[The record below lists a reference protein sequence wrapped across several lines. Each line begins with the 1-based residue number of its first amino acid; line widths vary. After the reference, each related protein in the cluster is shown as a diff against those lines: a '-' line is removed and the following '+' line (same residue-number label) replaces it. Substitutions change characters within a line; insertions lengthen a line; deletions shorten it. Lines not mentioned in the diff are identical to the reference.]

1 MEPLAPSQTA
11 YAVARMRAGHQI
23 LDAGNIF
30 SDPYACAILGEQPAE
45 IVAALNLDPNSAAVR
60 TYMARR
66 SRIGEDW
73 LHEAYLRGVRQA
85 VILGA
90 GFDTFSLRN
99 PYSDLAVFEVD
110 HPATQRW
117 KQGRLAAAALSIP
130 SSLKFVP
137 VDFSKD
143 DLTSAMQ
150 ESGFDKNATAF
161 FLWLGVVPYLHH
173 EAISKTL
180 NSIAAIPGA
189 EVVFDYSE
197 PLENYAPEQRPYIEK
212 MAQRVAAL
220 GEPWLSYFDPVVLAQ
235 ELKNLGY
242 QEIQDLDRA
251 GIVNWGSDERAVSK
265 VVGPHLIR
273 ARRIPESL

>member
-1 MEPLAPSQTA
+1 
-11 YAVARMRAGHQI
+11 MRAGHQI
-23 LDAGNIF
+23 LDAGKIF

-45 IVAALNLDPNSAAVR
+45 IVATLNQDPNGAVVR

-66 SRIGEDW
+66 SQIGEDW
-73 LHEAYLRGVRQA
+73 LHQAYLRGVRQA

-99 PYSDLAVFEVD
+99 PYPDLAVFEVD

-117 KQGRLAAAALSIP
+117 KQDRLATAELPVP

-143 DLTSAMQ
+143 DLISALQ
-150 ESGFDKNATAF
+150 KSGFDKNAAAF
-161 FLWLGVVPYLHH
+161 FLWLGVVPYLRH

-180 NSIAAIPGA
+180 SSIAAIPGA

-220 GEPWLSYFDPVVLAQ
+220 GEPWLSYFDPAALAE

-242 QEIQDLDRA
+242 QEIQDLDRGA
-251 GIVNWGSDERAVSK
+251 IVNWGSDGRTASK

-273 ARRIPESL
+273 ARCV

>member
-1 MEPLAPSQTA
+1 MNRLAPSQTA

-30 SDPYACAILGEQPAE
+30 SDPYACAILGEQPSE
-45 IVAALNLDPNSAAVR
+45 IVAALNQDPNSAVAR
-60 TYMARR
+60 TYMATR

-73 LHEAYLRGVRQA
+73 LHAAYVRGVRQA

-99 PYSDLAVFEVD
+99 PYPDLAVFEVD

-117 KQGRLAAAALSIP
+117 KQERLAAAEVPIP

-137 VDFSKD
+137 VDFSND
-143 DLTSAMQ
+143 DLTSAME
-150 ESGFDKNATAF
+150 ESGFDKNAPAF
-161 FLWLGVVPYLHH
+161 FLWLGVVPYLRH
-173 EAISKTL
+173 EAINKTL
-180 NSIAAIPGA
+180 RSIAAIPGA

-197 PLENYAPEQRPYIEK
+197 PLENYAPEQRPTIEK

-220 GEPWLSYFDPVVLAQ
+220 GEPWLTFFDPTALAD
-235 ELKNLGY
+235 ELKSLGY
-242 QEIQDLDRA
+242 QEIQDLDRGA
-251 GIVNWGSDERAVSK
+251 IVNWVSNAKAASK
-265 VVGPHLIR
+265 VAGPHLVR
-273 ARRIPESL
+273 ARCR

>member
-1 MEPLAPSQTA
+1 
-11 YAVARMRAGHQI
+11 
-23 LDAGNIF
+23 
-30 SDPYACAILGEQPAE
+30 
-45 IVAALNLDPNSAAVR
+45 
-60 TYMARR
+60 
-66 SRIGEDW
+66 
-73 LHEAYLRGVRQA
+73 
-85 VILGA
+85 
-90 GFDTFSLRN
+90 
-99 PYSDLAVFEVD
+99 
-110 HPATQRW
+110 
-117 KQGRLAAAALSIP
+117 
-130 SSLKFVP
+130 
-137 VDFSKD
+137 
-143 DLTSAMQ
+143 MQ

>member
-1 MEPLAPSQTA
+1 MDRLAPSQTA

-30 SDPYACAILGEQPAE
+30 LDPYACAILGEKPSE
-45 IVAALNLDPNSAAVR
+45 IVAALNQDPNSAVAR
-60 TYMARR
+60 TYMATR

-73 LHEAYLRGVRQA
+73 LHAAYVRGVRQA

-99 PYSDLAVFEVD
+99 PYPDLAVFEVD

-117 KQGRLAAAALSIP
+117 KQERLAAADVPIP

-137 VDFSKD
+137 VDFSND
-143 DLTSAMQ
+143 DLTSAME
-150 ESGFDKNATAF
+150 ESGFDKNAPAF
-161 FLWLGVVPYLHH
+161 FLWLGVVPYLRH

-180 NSIAAIPGA
+180 SSIAAIPGA

-197 PLENYAPEQRPYIEK
+197 PLENNAPEQRPTIEK

-220 GEPWLSYFDPVVLAQ
+220 GEPWLTFFDPTALAD
-235 ELKNLGY
+235 ELKSLGY
-242 QEIQDLDRA
+242 QEIQDLDRGA
-251 GIVNWGSDERAVSK
+251 IVNWDSTVKAAPK
-265 VVGPHLIR
+265 VAGPHLIR
-273 ARRIPESL
+273 ARCR